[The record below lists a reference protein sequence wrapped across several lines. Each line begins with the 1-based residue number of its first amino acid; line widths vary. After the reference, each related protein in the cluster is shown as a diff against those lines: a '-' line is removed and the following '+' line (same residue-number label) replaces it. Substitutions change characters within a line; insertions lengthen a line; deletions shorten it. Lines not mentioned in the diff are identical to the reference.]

1 MADSLFDLELPD
13 DGDRV
18 SLIGAPAEEPT
29 SASRARSA
37 RSASRAPL
45 AVRMRPRTI
54 DEVLGQEHLLTP
66 GSPLRV
72 LAGENAG
79 PAGPSSV
86 ILYGPPGTGKT
97 TLAHVIARAPGRKFV
112 ELSAI
117 TAGVKDVRAVMD
129 QALLDRDMYGTTTVL
144 FLDEIHRF
152 TKAQQ
157 DALLPGVENRW
168 VILVAATTENPSF
181 SIISPL
187 LSRSL
192 LLRVHSLEQSDIER
206 LIDRALA
213 DPRGF
218 GGAAVIDEDA
228 RAHLAAVSGG
238 DARRSLTSLEA
249 AAAIAFSEAE
259 QASVEAAGSHGGG
272 SAETAETSPA
282 ENGPAQS
289 DLAQPD
295 PAEDS
300 EDPAGEKSPKPA
312 APVRITLAH
321 AVEAV
326 DRAAIRYDRSG
337 DQHYDVV
344 SAFIKSM
351 RGSDADAAVHYLA
364 RMLEG
369 GEDPRFVARRIMI
382 LASEDIGLADPQA
395 LQVATAAA
403 QSVALVGMP
412 EARIILSQAVI
423 YCALAPKS
431 NAAYNA
437 INRAIADVRAGA
449 SGQVPVHL
457 RDAHYAGA
465 KQFGHGDGYIYAHD
479 APGHVAAQQY
489 LPDTLRGTVYYEPTQ
504 HGFERTLTERRERI
518 RRILDAA
525 PVQDTTR

>member
-18 SLIGAPAEEPT
+18 SLIGASVEERASSRT
-29 SASRARSA
+29 SASRAHSS

-66 GSPLRV
+66 GAPLRV

-218 GGAAVIDEDA
+218 DGAAVIDEDA

-259 QASVEAAGSHGGG
+259 AAGNAP
-272 SAETAETSPA
+272 AETGPAETGA
-282 ENGPAQS
+282 EET
-289 DLAQPD
+289 D
-295 PAEDS
+295 
-300 EDPAGEKSPKPA
+300 PA

-321 AVEAV
+321 ATEAV

-395 LQVATAAA
+395 LQVATATA

-457 RDAHYAGA
+457 RDGHYAGA
-465 KQFGHGDGYIYAHD
+465 KQFGHGVGYVYAHD
-479 APGHVAAQQY
+479 EPGHVAAQQY

>member
-18 SLIGAPAEEPT
+18 SLIGASTEEP
-29 SASRARSA
+29 ASSRASMPRARSA

-218 GGAAVIDEDA
+218 DGAAVIDEDA

-259 QASVEAAGSHGGG
+259 QASAEAAGSHGGG
-272 SAETAETSPA
+272 SAETDAEA
-282 ENGPAQS
+282 A
-289 DLAQPD
+289 DLTDPD
-295 PAEDS
+295 TANSSEDS
-300 EDPAGEKSPKPA
+300 EDPAGEKSLEPA
-312 APVRITLAH
+312 TPVRITLAH

-518 RRILDAA
+518 RRILDGGN
-525 PVQDTTR
+525 

>member
-18 SLIGAPAEEPT
+18 SLIGASTEEPSSRA
-29 SASRARSA
+29 SASRSHSS

-54 DEVLGQEHLLTP
+54 DEVLGQDHLLTP
-66 GSPLRV
+66 GAPLRV

-192 LLRVHSLEQSDIER
+192 LLRVHSLEQSDIEH

-259 QASVEAAGSHGGG
+259 QAVEKDP
-272 SAETAETSPA
+272 EPA
-282 ENGPAQS
+282 E
-289 DLAQPD
+289 
-295 PAEDS
+295 
-300 EDPAGEKSPKPA
+300 
-312 APVRITLAH
+312 PVRITLAH
-321 AVEAV
+321 ATEAV
-326 DRAAIRYDRSG
+326 DRATIRYDRSG

-449 SGQVPVHL
+449 AGQVPLHL
-457 RDAHYAGA
+457 RDGHYAGA
-465 KQFGHGDGYIYAHD
+465 KQFGHGEGYIYAHD

-518 RRILDAA
+518 RRILDGGN
-525 PVQDTTR
+525 

>member
-18 SLIGAPAEEPT
+18 SLIGAPAEEPASSRA

-66 GSPLRV
+66 GAPLRV

-218 GGAAVIDEDA
+218 DGAAVIDEDA

-259 QASVEAAGSHGGG
+259 QASVE
-272 SAETAETSPA
+272 SARS
-282 ENGPAQS
+282 
-289 DLAQPD
+289 
-295 PAEDS
+295 AEDS
-300 EDPAGEKSPKPA
+300 DEPAGEKAPEPA

-321 AVEAV
+321 ATEAV
-326 DRAAIRYDRSG
+326 DRTAIRYDRSG

-457 RDAHYAGA
+457 RDGHYAGA
-465 KQFGHGDGYIYAHD
+465 KQFGHGVGYIYAHD
-479 APGHVAAQQY
+479 EPGHVAAQQY

>member
-18 SLIGAPAEEPT
+18 SLIGAPAEEPA
-29 SASRARSA
+29 SSRASA
-37 RSASRAPL
+37 PYAYSSRSASRAPL

-54 DEVLGQEHLLTP
+54 DEVLGQDHLLTP
-66 GSPLRV
+66 GAPLRV

-259 QASVEAAGSHGGG
+259 QVSVE
-272 SAETAETSPA
+272 SARS
-282 ENGPAQS
+282 
-289 DLAQPD
+289 
-295 PAEDS
+295 AEDS
-300 EDPAGEKSPKPA
+300 ADPTDSADPAGEKDPEPA

-321 AVEAV
+321 ATEAV

-525 PVQDTTR
+525 PVQDTAR

>member
-13 DGDRV
+13 DWDRV

-29 SASRARSA
+29 SSRASAPRVYSA

-66 GSPLRV
+66 GAPLRV

-218 GGAAVIDEDA
+218 GGAAVIDADA

-259 QASVEAAGSHGGG
+259 QASAESAR
-272 SAETAETSPA
+272 SAE
-282 ENGPAQS
+282 
-289 DLAQPD
+289 DLAD
-295 PAEDS
+295 LA
-300 EDPAGEKSPKPA
+300 DPAGESGEKSTKPA

-321 AVEAV
+321 ATEAV
-326 DRAAIRYDRSG
+326 ARAAIRYDRSG

-457 RDAHYAGA
+457 RDGHYAGA
-465 KQFGHGDGYIYAHD
+465 KQFGHGVGYVYAHD
-479 APGHVAAQQY
+479 EPGHVAAQQY

-504 HGFERTLTERRERI
+504 HGFECTLTERRERI

>member
-18 SLIGAPAEEPT
+18 SLIGASAEEPASSRA
-29 SASRARSA
+29 SASRAYSA

-66 GSPLRV
+66 GAPLRV

-218 GGAAVIDEDA
+218 DGAAVIDEDA

-259 QASVEAAGSHGGG
+259 AAGNAP
-272 SAETAETSPA
+272 AETGPAETGA
-282 ENGPAQS
+282 EET
-289 DLAQPD
+289 D
-295 PAEDS
+295 
-300 EDPAGEKSPKPA
+300 PA

-321 AVEAV
+321 ATEAV

-395 LQVATAAA
+395 LQVATATA

-457 RDAHYAGA
+457 RDGHYAGA
-465 KQFGHGDGYIYAHD
+465 KQFGHGVGYIYAHD
-479 APGHVAAQQY
+479 EPGHVAAQQY

>member
-18 SLIGAPAEEPT
+18 SLIGAPAEEP
-29 SASRARSA
+29 ASLRASMPRARSA

-192 LLRVHSLEQSDIER
+192 LLRVHSLEQSDIEQ

-218 GGAAVIDEDA
+218 DGAAVIDEDA

-259 QASVEAAGSHGGG
+259 AAGNAP
-272 SAETAETSPA
+272 AETGAEEA
-282 ENGPAQS
+282 
-289 DLAQPD
+289 D
-295 PAEDS
+295 
-300 EDPAGEKSPKPA
+300 PA

-321 AVEAV
+321 ATEAV

-457 RDAHYAGA
+457 RDGHYAGA
-465 KQFGHGDGYIYAHD
+465 KQFGHGVGYVYAHD
-479 APGHVAAQQY
+479 EPGHVAAQQY
-489 LPDTLRGTVYYEPTQ
+489 LPDTLRGTVYYEPTR

>member
-18 SLIGAPAEEPT
+18 SLIGAPAEESASSRA
-29 SASRARSA
+29 SASRAHSA

-66 GSPLRV
+66 GAPLRV

-218 GGAAVIDEDA
+218 GGAAVIDADA

-259 QASVEAAGSHGGG
+259 QASAESAR
-272 SAETAETSPA
+272 SAE
-282 ENGPAQS
+282 
-289 DLAQPD
+289 DLAD
-295 PAEDS
+295 LA
-300 EDPAGEKSPKPA
+300 DPAGESGEKSTKPA

-321 AVEAV
+321 ATEAV

-457 RDAHYAGA
+457 RDGHYAGA
-465 KQFGHGDGYIYAHD
+465 KQFGHGVGYVYAHD
-479 APGHVAAQQY
+479 EPGHVAAQQY